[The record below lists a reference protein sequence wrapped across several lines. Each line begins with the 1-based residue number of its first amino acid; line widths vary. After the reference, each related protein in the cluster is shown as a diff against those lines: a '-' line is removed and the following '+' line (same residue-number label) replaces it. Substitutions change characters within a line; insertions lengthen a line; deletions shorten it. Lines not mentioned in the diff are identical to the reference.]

1 MPLAFSL
8 KAQEEERKRAQH
20 HLEKTLVVCNMAAS
34 QYSVTREKYL
44 C

>member
-8 KAQEEERKRAQH
+8 KAQEEEKKRARH
-20 HLEKTLVVCNMAAS
+20 MEKTLVVCNMAAS